1 VTSSEHLRL
10 PTVEDVREGVIA
22 TRIAAH
28 AADIAKGVPG
38 AFERDLE
45 LSKMREKRSW
55 SKQIKL
61 AIDPVRA
68 RRYRK
73 ESLPQEEDVCT
84 MCGEY
89 CAIKKVEAYF
99 QRRG

>member
-1 VTSSEHLRL
+1 M
-10 PTVEDVREGVIA
+10 IA

-38 AFERDLE
+38 AFEKDLE
-45 LSKMREKRSW
+45 LSRMREKRNW
-55 SKQIKL
+55 DEQMRL

-68 RRYRK
+68 RKYRK
-73 ESLPQEEDVCT
+73 ESLPQAKDVCT

-89 CAIKKVEAYF
+89 CAIKKVEAFF
-99 QRRG
+99 QKRG